1 MEPVDRKN
9 VKEIVGADR
18 AVTKMLCHYFVSV
31 NTGEGFFCLF
41 SFFFFDRNVGRQDY
55 RSADKMKN
63 VRLSDQEVFAQ
74 EFKRVWHGRSLWRA
88 NRSPLL

>member
-41 SFFFFDRNVGRQDY
+41 SFFFLIEMLVDRII
-55 RSADKMKN
+55 
-63 VRLSDQEVFAQ
+63 DQLT
-74 EFKRVWHGRSLWRA
+74 K
-88 NRSPLL
+88 